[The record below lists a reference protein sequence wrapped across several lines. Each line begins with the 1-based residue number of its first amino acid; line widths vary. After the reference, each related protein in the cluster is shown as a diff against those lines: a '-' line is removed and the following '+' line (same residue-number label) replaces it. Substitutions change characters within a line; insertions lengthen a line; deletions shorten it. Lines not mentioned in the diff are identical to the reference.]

1 MMLSTT
7 TSNDEQ
13 AAAQL
18 LCQLKAVAT
27 KEVENVS
34 IPYSC
39 IDSFYPDPMEGRG
52 RTVSV
57 DSVDFGIKRI
67 SPVLG
72 VPYVSKSSFLLD
84 SPREKPIDHLDHHDW
99 GPAAPKK
106 IPRSPLIRTEEGP
119 KHGKRKRESHVGL
132 TTKSGII
139 RCTLRKKVSLLEFLS
154 DSRHQVSDNI
164 STFSHHP
171 FRLISRLTV
180 LLETIPRVGRL
191 SFEEPRRILRV
202 FLSQLH
208 RRAEKVQQRFD
219 SWVAGPRFE

>member
-1 MMLSTT
+1 MLSTN

-18 LCQLKAVAT
+18 LWQLKAIAT

-39 IDSFYPDPMEGRG
+39 IDSFYSDPMGGRG

-57 DSVDFGIKRI
+57 DSGDLGVKRI
-67 SPVLG
+67 SPVL
-72 VPYVSKSSFLLD
+72 PYVSKSSFLLD

-99 GPAAPKK
+99 GPVAPKK
-106 IPRSPLIRTEEGP
+106 IPPSPLIPTEERT

-139 RCTLRKKVSLLEFLS
+139 RCTLRKKVSSLVLLS
-154 DSRHQVSDNI
+154 DSSFHVSDNI
-164 STFSHHP
+164 STFSHQP
-171 FRLISRLTV
+171 FLLISRLIV
-180 LLETIPRVGRL
+180 LLETVSRVGRL
-191 SFEEPRRILRV
+191 SLEEPRRI
-202 FLSQLH
+202 F
-208 RRAEKVQQRFD
+208 
-219 SWVAGPRFE
+219 

>member
-1 MMLSTT
+1 MLSTN

-18 LCQLKAVAT
+18 LWQLKAIAT

-39 IDSFYPDPMEGRG
+39 IDSFYSNPMEGRG

-67 SPVLG
+67 SPVL
-72 VPYVSKSSFLLD
+72 PYVSQSSFLLD

-99 GPAAPKK
+99 GPTAPKR
-106 IPRSPLIRTEEGP
+106 IAHSPLIGTEEGT

-139 RCTLRKKVSLLEFLS
+139 RCTLRKKVSS
-154 DSRHQVSDNI
+154 SNPYRHAL
-164 STFSHHP
+164 FS
-171 FRLISRLTV
+171 F
-180 LLETIPRVGRL
+180 
-191 SFEEPRRILRV
+191 V
-202 FLSQLH
+202 FS
-208 RRAEKVQQRFD
+208 
-219 SWVAGPRFE
+219 